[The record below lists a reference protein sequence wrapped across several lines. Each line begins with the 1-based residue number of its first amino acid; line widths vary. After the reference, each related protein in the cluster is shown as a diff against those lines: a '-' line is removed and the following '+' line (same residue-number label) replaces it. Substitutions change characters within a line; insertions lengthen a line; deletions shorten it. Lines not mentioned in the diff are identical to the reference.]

1 MDILPPALIDIS
13 ISIDTAYEVFDK
25 FLLAPELETGAD
37 SLRDIYQ
44 NFLVGAVGVVIFL
57 DQKKD
62 IVNVDFDLADKLG
75 LEDEVI
81 IDILLFSGFAATPLV
96 PEIQIGAG
104 RKPCV

>member
-1 MDILPPALIDIS
+1 M
-13 ISIDTAYEVFDK
+13 
-25 FLLAPELETGAD
+25 
-37 SLRDIYQ
+37 
-44 NFLVGAVGVVIFL
+44 IFL

-81 IDILLFSGFAATPLV
+81 IDILLFSGFAAAPLV
-96 PEIQIGAG
+96 PEIQIWAG